1 MSDQKPVISLRPV
14 TGKPSPEVL
23 AQLDRRWR
31 LQYLMLAPHRLGFF
45 LAMVVLGASGLWWA
59 LVQLTRMGDV
69 GFSLH
74 DSLSPTVLHAAV
86 MVFGFIPLF
95 FSGFLF
101 TAGPKWL
108 GVQPWDTRK
117 LLWPLLLQAGGWL
130 LWLIGGMVLSHI
142 AIVGAALAWVGLVG
156 MTTLFWRL
164 VLCSP
169 APDQI
174 HARTIGAALIAGC
187 LALAGIVASLAVQA
201 QDVARVCALTGLWGC
216 VLVVYVVVA
225 HRMIP
230 FFTSSA
236 MPFIQVWRPF
246 WLLWLML
253 GAAVFEAAAVWVEF
267 EGPLHGPVGTVW
279 MLVRGLLELGT
290 GAVLLWLAGVWG
302 VVQSLKNRLLAMLHI
317 GFLWLGLSFVL
328 GGASQLLGL
337 VYDRPLLGLG
347 ALHAL
352 TMGCL
357 GSLMLAMVTRVSC
370 GHSGRALVADGIAW
384 SLFWVL
390 QVATV
395 VRIVAAVPSEWM
407 NLQLLLAGS
416 LWLGVVLVWGVRLG
430 AWYGRLRADGRP
442 G

>member
-1 MSDQKPVISLRPV
+1 VSDKKPVISLKPV
-14 TGKPSPEVL
+14 SGKPSPEAL
-23 AQLDRRWR
+23 AQLDRHWR
-31 LQYLMLAPHRLGFF
+31 LRYLMLAPHRLGFF
-45 LAMVVLGASGLWWA
+45 LAMVLLVASGAWWA
-59 LVQLTRMGDV
+59 LVQVSRVSDV
-69 GFSLH
+69 LSLH
-74 DSLSPTVLHAAV
+74 HALSPSLLHAAV

-108 GVQPWDTRK
+108 GVEPWGTYK
-117 LLWPLLLQAGGWL
+117 LLPSLALQAGGWL
-130 LWLIGGMVLSHI
+130 LWLAGGHLLSYI
-142 AIVGAALAWVGLVG
+142 AIAGAALAWLGLVWMG
-156 MTTLFWRL
+156 TLFWRL
-164 VLCSP
+164 VLCSR
-169 APDQI
+169 AEDQI
-174 HARTIGAALIAGC
+174 HARAIGVAVIVGG
-187 LALAGIVASLAVQA
+187 LALGGIVASLWMGA
-201 QDVARVCALTGLWGC
+201 QDVARACAITGLWGF
-216 VLVVYVVVA
+216 VLVVYVTVA

-267 EGPLHGPVGTVW
+267 EGPPRGQVGMVW
-279 MLVRGLLELGT
+279 RLVRGLLELGT

-302 VVQSLKNRLLAMLHI
+302 LVQSLKNRLLAMLHI

-328 GGASQLLGL
+328 GGVSQLIGL
-337 VYDRPLLGLG
+337 VYDAPLLGLG

-370 GHSGRALVADGIAW
+370 GHSGRALVADSIAW

-390 QVATV
+390 QAATV
-395 VRIVAAVPSEWM
+395 VRIVAAVPTGWSAP
-407 NLQLLLAGS
+407 LLLVAAI
-416 LWLGVVLVWGVRLG
+416 LWTGVAAVWGVRLG

>member
-1 MSDQKPVISLRPV
+1 MSERPVIPVRPV
-14 TGKPSPEVL
+14 AGKPSAEVL

-31 LQYLMLAPHRLGFF
+31 LRYLMLAPYRLGFF
-45 LAMVVLGASGLWWA
+45 LAMVLLVTSGAWWA
-59 LVQLTRMGDV
+59 LVQVSRVFPWPALGY
-69 GFSLH
+69 
-74 DSLSPTVLHAAV
+74 SLSPTVVHAAV

-108 GVQPWDTRK
+108 GVEPWPTHALRA
-117 LLWPLLLQAGGWL
+117 PLLLQAAGWL
-130 LWLIGGMVLSHI
+130 TWIAGAHLS
-142 AIVGAALAWVGLVG
+142 AVVCLVGAVLAWVGLTSMGVR
-156 MTTLFWRL
+156 FWRL
-164 VLCSP
+164 VLRSR
-169 APDQI
+169 AEDQV
-174 HARTIGAALIAGC
+174 HARAIGVAV
-187 LALAGIVASLAVQA
+187 IVGSLSLLGLCASLVWDA
-201 QDVARVCALTGLWGC
+201 QDIARVFVLTGLWGF
-216 VLVVYVVVA
+216 VLVVYVSVA

-253 GAAVFEAAAVWVEF
+253 GAAAFEAAAVWVEF
-267 EGPLHGPVGTVW
+267 EGPLRGPVAPAW
-279 MLVRGLLELGT
+279 MLLRGVLELGV

-302 VVQSLKNRLLAMLHI
+302 LVQSLKNRLLAMLHI
-317 GFLWLGLSFVL
+317 GFFWLGLSFVL
-328 GGASQLLGL
+328 AGVSQLLGL
-337 VYDRPLLGLG
+337 VQGAPFLGLG

-370 GHSGRALVADGIAW
+370 GHSGRALVADRIAW

-395 VRIVAAVPSEWM
+395 LRIVATLPTAFSGC
-407 NLQLLLAGS
+407 LLLVAAL
-416 LWLGVVLVWGVRLG
+416 LWTGTMGVWGMRLG
-430 AWYGRLRADGRP
+430 AWYGRLRVDGRP